1 MQAYLTL
8 TLEESRKIVAPG
20 LYHEHWIEAQFAVA
34 EHNAARNSLR
44 IVAEMPGLNRFG
56 DATDSDATHFVMTFV
71 RASKGEGST
80 LRACRGQ
87 IMVRLDPKKQRSP
100 ALTYGP
106 PISDTDPLLRPMK
119 IAQLLA
125 SVGQPKG
132 AKR

>member
-8 TLEESRKIVAPG
+8 TLEAARTIVAPG
-20 LYHEHWIEAQFAVA
+20 LYHEHWVEAKFAIEEHEARRNALRVVAQ
-34 EHNAARNSLR
+34 
-44 IVAEMPGLNRFG
+44 MPGLNRFG
-56 DATDSDATHFVMTFV
+56 DATDPNATHFVMTFV
-71 RASKGEGST
+71 RASKGEQS
-80 LRACRGQ
+80 
-87 IMVRLDPKKQRSP
+87 SP

-106 PISDTDPLLRPMK
+106 QIYDTDPLLRPMK